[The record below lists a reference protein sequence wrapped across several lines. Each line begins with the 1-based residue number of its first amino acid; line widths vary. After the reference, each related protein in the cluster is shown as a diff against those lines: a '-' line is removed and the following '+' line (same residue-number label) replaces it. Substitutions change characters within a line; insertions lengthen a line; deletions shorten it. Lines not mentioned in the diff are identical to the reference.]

1 MRVRPFLVFLAVLL
15 TAAVF
20 FGCAKKEEPKP
31 VAQAQ
36 ALSADAADGKIL
48 LERLCVT
55 CHSLDRI
62 TSRKENK
69 EKWAEI
75 IKTMQA
81 KQPGIIN
88 DEAAGKI
95 LAYLSTLPGK

>member
-1 MRVRPFLVFLAVLL
+1 MRVRVFLAFLAVLM
-15 TAAVF
+15 AASVF
-20 FGCAKKEEPKP
+20 SGCAKKEEPKP
-31 VAQAQ
+31 AVQAQ
-36 ALSADAADGKIL
+36 ALSANAQDGKIL

-62 TSRKENK
+62 TSRKDSK

-95 LAYLSTLPGK
+95 LEYLSTIQAK